1 MILDMLIR
9 MFSTLASLLHQLQ
22 EANTFFFSLN
32 AKFISQPSLDDLGA
46 AALPC

>member
-22 EANTFFFSLN
+22 EANTFFSLN